1 MIQSHPI
8 EDLSLDDKFVNNGV
22 GMDDDLMILNF
33 FESSTF
39 SPPFTTTHDHDS
51 LETSSTN
58 FAPSAMSNEFID
70 FDNFPFHVNE
80 SSSVLGLEDLDPNFN
95 IELDE
100 MRDWLENGDH
110 RESDDSYYHQLSIY
124 QEVTD
129 TSMDVTSIIQPI
141 LNLPTQDM
149 EINNELCTSH
159 LAKAY
164 GEAMANEQRE
174 LAEVIVRRINEKV
187 SPVGEITER
196 LLYHSFRPLNNEA
209 NDNYLKQESC
219 KVFDAAFEAFYRV
232 FPNGMFAHFTANSAI
247 LEAIPHDAGVLH
259 IVDFDMGEGI
269 QWASMIVALAQQQKL
284 LQQFG
289 IISQQITLKLTS
301 IKWKNGDC
309 ICGQAHPHLR
319 FEETKKQLICYAN
332 CHDLKL
338 KVEEMELQDLVSEIK
353 KTTRRG
359 RRREWLAFNCMWA
372 LPHMRR
378 RRRRRHV
385 MEFLKVAKDFL
396 PNSDSNKTTNDKN
409 NGMITFGDGDTWE
422 KIEDYSCFGSF
433 FDSYQEHYGALLESM
448 EWNFHKR
455 LVEARIAMECLFV
468 APFASCV
475 ALLEKWKEVKEVC
488 EFEAGFGLK
497 GVRLSSESLM
507 EAKVMAR
514 EGESLYTVRI
524 EGENAN
530 EMVLEWGRTPLV
542 RVSAWR

>member
-1 MIQSHPI
+1 MIQSHPV
-8 EDLSLDDKFVNNGV
+8 EDLYLDDKFVNNGV
-22 GMDDDLMILNF
+22 AMDDDLMILNF
-33 FESSTF
+33 FESSPTF
-39 SPPFTTTHDHDS
+39 SPPFTTTHDQFS

-70 FDNFPFHVNE
+70 FDDFPFHVNE

-187 SPVGEITER
+187 SPVECSR
-196 LLYHSFRPLNNEA
+196 
-209 NDNYLKQESC
+209 
-219 KVFDAAFEAFYRV
+219 
-232 FPNGMFAHFTANSAI
+232 NGMFAHFTANSAI

-284 LQQFG
+284 LQQCG

-332 CHDLKL
+332 CHELKL
-338 KVEEMELQDLVSEIK
+338 KVEEMELQDLVSGIK

-385 MEFLKVAKDFL
+385 MEFLKAAKDFL

-409 NGMITFGDGDTWE
+409 NGIITFGDGDTWE

-433 FDSYQEHYGALLESM
+433 FDSYQNITGALLESM

-455 LVEARIAMECLFV
+455 LAEARIAMECLFV

-475 ALLEKWKEVKEVC
+475 ALLEKWKEGKR
-488 EFEAGFGLK
+488 GL
-497 GVRLSSESLM
+497 
-507 EAKVMAR
+507 
-514 EGESLYTVRI
+514 RI
-524 EGENAN
+524 
-530 EMVLEWGRTPLV
+530 
-542 RVSAWR
+542 

>member
-1 MIQSHPI
+1 
-8 EDLSLDDKFVNNGV
+8 
-22 GMDDDLMILNF
+22 MDDDLMILNF

-51 LETSSTN
+51 HETSSKN

-174 LAEVIVRRINEKV
+174 LAEVIMRRINEKV
-187 SPVGEITER
+187 SPV
-196 LLYHSFRPLNNEA
+196 
-209 NDNYLKQESC
+209 
-219 KVFDAAFEAFYRV
+219 AFEAFYRV

-284 LQQFG
+284 LQQF
-289 IISQQITLKLTS
+289 
-301 IKWKNGDC
+301 
-309 ICGQAHPHLR
+309 AHPHLR
-319 FEETKKQLICYAN
+319 FEETKKQLIFYAN

-372 LPHMRR
+372 LPHMKEEKKKKACYG
-378 RRRRRHV
+378 V
-385 MEFLKVAKDFL
+385 SK
-396 PNSDSNKTTNDKN
+396 
-409 NGMITFGDGDTWE
+409 DTWE
-422 KIEDYSCFGSF
+422 KLEDYSCFGSF
-433 FDSYQEHYGALLESM
+433 FDSYQEHYRALLESM

-455 LVEARIAMECLFV
+455 LAEARIAMECLFV

-507 EAKVMAR
+507 EAKR
-514 EGESLYTVRI
+514 R
-524 EGENAN
+524 
-530 EMVLEWGRTPLV
+530 
-542 RVSAWR
+542 

>member
-1 MIQSHPI
+1 MTEELTALTQNHTWDLVPCPSHRKPI
-8 EDLSLDDKFVNNGV
+8 GCKWVYKIKHRADGSIERYKARLVAKGFTKREGFDYQ
-22 GMDDDLMILNF
+22 
-33 FESSTF
+33 ETF
-39 SPPFTTTHDHDS
+39 SPVAKHVTVHTFLTMASIHDWS
-51 LETSSTN
+51 L
-58 FAPSAMSNEFID
+58 
-70 FDNFPFHVNE
+70 
-80 SSSVLGLEDLDPNFN
+80 
-95 IELDE
+95 
-100 MRDWLENGDH
+100 
-110 RESDDSYYHQLSIY
+110 HQ
-124 QEVTD
+124 
-129 TSMDVTSIIQPI
+129 MD
-141 LNLPTQDM
+141 
-149 EINNELCTSH
+149 INNAFLHGDLYE
-159 LAKAY
+159 
-164 GEAMANEQRE
+164 
-174 LAEVIVRRINEKV
+174 
-187 SPVGEITER
+187 EIWHKLTF
-196 LLYHSFRPLNNEA
+196 LLYHSFQPLNKEA

-219 KVFDAAFEAFYRV
+219 KVFDAAFEAFYRL
-232 FPNGMFAHFTANSAI
+232 FPNGMFAYFTVNSAI

-359 RRREWLAFNCMWA
+359 RRRECVAFNCMWA

-396 PNSDSNKTTNDKN
+396 ANSDSNKTSNDKN
-409 NGMITFGDGDTWE
+409 NGIITFGDGDTWE

-433 FDSYQEHYGALLESM
+433 FDSYQEHYRALLESM
-448 EWNFHKR
+448 EWNFHKH
-455 LVEARIAMECLFV
+455 LAEARIAMECLFV
-468 APFASCV
+468 APFASSV
-475 ALLEKWKEVKEVC
+475 ALLEKWKEVKEVY

-514 EGESLYTVRI
+514 EGESLYTMRI